1 MKLCTVFNRERRY
14 ALYAFSASLF
24 CALFLFAI
32 TSIYPFGSRTLL
44 SMDAWSQY
52 FPMMMEGKDGLS
64 QWSFSG
70 ALGFNRLAES
80 AYYTMSPLWWIV
92 YLFPRSAMYAALH
105 LVIALKFALAGLFF
119 YLFLAKRYRPSLG
132 AIAFSLAYAF
142 SAYTIA
148 FLNQFMW
155 MDAVVL
161 LPLVALGLERLV
173 AERRPLLYLLSLG
186 LTLYSCFYIGYMVCL
201 FSVLYFFL
209 LLLRERRTLRARGVA
224 LAYFSVS
231 SLLAGGLA
239 AFVLLPTYLCLQGT
253 IASTLGFDGILKTY
267 HSFLT
272 VLTQFYPFG
281 KISLEFQAPNL
292 YCGSLCLF
300 LFLLSLFLPKKPLR
314 ERLILIFLAVFIY
327 LSCTLNLL
335 DFVWH
340 GMHYPNQLPGRQSFI
355 FIFFIVSEAYA
366 AYLTLTEEHAARR
379 RESEAKP
386 RRRFS
391 PVALGLALLLSGE
404 VFANAAYA
412 VGFQTW
418 TCPIESYTLFDAPLD
433 KVAETYSEGPWRSE
447 KITSFNFNAGQ
458 LYRYH
463 GISFYSSTMPA
474 EAYRFFG
481 NIGMGVYAQNVSTL
495 YVPSNI
501 LNMMFGV
508 RYLHAYNGDTP
519 EGFYVDKVEAID
531 SVTVYENRYCL
542 PLAFVASPD
551 ALAVHPSD
559 PAFSPTTIQNE
570 MLRSLLGDSV
580 GYYETEG
587 ALAAAYARLSAGG
600 MQIDEFSDSH
610 IIGTVS
616 SAEDALLFTSIPHDK
631 GWTVRIDGE
640 EVETVTVFD
649 YLLGIPLSAGE
660 HTVELDY
667 TAPGFTAGLAISLV
681 SLASVVLFAVWDTL
695 RRRKI
700 QDAQAERK

>member
-1 MKLCTVFNRERRY
+1 MRLLKYLDRERRY
-14 ALYAFSASLF
+14 ALYAFLASLF
-24 CALFLFAI
+24 CALLIFAI
-32 TSIYPFGSRTLL
+32 TSIYPFGPRTLL

-80 AYYTMSPLWWIV
+80 AYYTMSPLFWIV
-92 YLFPRSAMYAALH
+92 YLFPKSAMYAVLH

-119 YLFLAKRYRPSLG
+119 YLFLAKRYRPSPV

-161 LPLVALGLERLV
+161 LPLVALGLERL
-173 AERRPLLYLLSLG
+173 AARKAPLLYILSLG
-186 LTLYSCFYIGYMVCL
+186 LTLYSCFYIGYMVCI
-201 FSVLYFFL
+201 FSVLYFL
-209 LLLRERRTLRARGVA
+209 ILLLRERRTLRERGGSLA
-224 LAYFSVS
+224 LFSVS

-253 IASTLGFDGILKTY
+253 VASTLSFDGVLRTY

-272 VLTQFYPFG
+272 VIKQFYPFG
-281 KISLEFQAPNL
+281 QISLEFQAPNL
-292 YCGSLCLF
+292 YCGSLSLF
-300 LFLLSLFLPKKPLR
+300 LFLLSVFLPKKPLR
-314 ERLILIFLAVFIY
+314 ERLILIFLALFIY
-327 LSCTLNLL
+327 FSCTLNIL

-355 FIFFIVSEAYA
+355 FTFFIVSEAYA
-366 AYLTLTEEHAARR
+366 ALLSLAEGDTARR
-379 RESEAKP
+379 EESGEKP
-386 RRRFS
+386 RRRFR
-391 PVALGLALLLSGE
+391 PAALGLALLLAGE

-418 TCPIESYTLFDAPLD
+418 TCPIGSYTYFDAPME
-433 KVAETYSEGPWRSE
+433 KVAATYSEGPWRSE
-447 KITSFNFNAGQ
+447 KISCFNFNAGQ

-463 GISFYSSTMPA
+463 GISFYSSTMQSD
-474 EAYRFFG
+474 AYRFFED
-481 NIGMGVYAQNVSTL
+481 IGMGVYAQNVSTL
-495 YVPSNI
+495 YEPSNI
-501 LNMMFGV
+501 LNMLFGV

-519 EGFYVDKVEAID
+519 DGLYLDEVETID
-531 SVTVYENRYCL
+531 TVTVYENRYCL
-542 PLAFVASPD
+542 PLAFAASPD
-551 ALAVHPSD
+551 ALTVHPSNGGFT
-559 PAFSPTTIQNE
+559 PMTVRNE

-580 GYYETEG
+580 GYYEEEG

-600 MQIDEFSDSH
+600 MQIDSFSDSH
-610 IIGTVS
+610 IVGTVR
-616 SAEDALLFTSIPHDK
+616 SAEDALLFTSIPHDR

-640 EVETVTVFD
+640 KVETVTVFD
-649 YLLGIPLSAGE
+649 YLLAVPLEAGE
-660 HTVELDY
+660 HTVELSY
-667 TAPGFTAGLAISLV
+667 TAPGFTAGLVISLV
-681 SLASVVLFAVWDTL
+681 SLAAVLAIAVWEQKK
-695 RRRKI
+695 RKEI
-700 QDAQAERK
+700 TQ